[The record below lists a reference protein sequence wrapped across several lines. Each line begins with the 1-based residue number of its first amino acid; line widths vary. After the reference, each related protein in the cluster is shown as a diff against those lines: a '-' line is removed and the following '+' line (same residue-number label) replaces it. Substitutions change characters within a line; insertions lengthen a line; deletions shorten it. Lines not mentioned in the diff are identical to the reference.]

1 MAAHLAPPIAIE
13 PEQTLRLVP
22 PISISKEGFESAAF
36 HHAQLDSERLRI
48 LAVLGFVATFIVV
61 TFVRVFLIRTASGT
75 TPWPWSLFL
84 ASTVIVCELWM
95 LHSTNLSLRTGG
107 SLPKAFWVLSTVL
120 ETSIPAF
127 GMAFLTSEYI
137 EVAYRPLSSPAVL
150 VFFIFIILS
159 TLRLNPWICIL
170 SGGVATVSYISA
182 ALYLG
187 WRPPVVGIPAPITQ
201 TNVSVNAVV
210 LLAGG
215 FVAGAVAGQ
224 IRKHVEAALR
234 EAETKRKLETIQ
246 HDLQVA
252 RSIQQSLLPKEEPKI
267 AGLEIAGWNQPAD
280 DTGGD
285 YFDWE
290 SLPDGKL
297 VVTVADVTGHGIGPA
312 LLAAVCH
319 AYARSSFRVAHDLP
333 AALENINEALTSDLG
348 PGRFVTFAAAV
359 CGPDNPELEIL
370 SAGHGPLFI
379 YLRSQDR
386 FKEIEAQ
393 AVPFGILPFFR
404 SDPPAQLRLH
414 TGDLVFLATDGFFE
428 WENDQGEQFG
438 IQRMEEVIRASRDLG
453 PQEIIAKLY
462 DAVARFSNGN
472 KQQDDLTAVIIK
484 RL

>member
-22 PISISKEGFESAAF
+22 PISISKEGIESAAF

-137 EVAYRPLSSPAVL
+137 EFAYRPFSSPAVL

-201 TNVSVNAVV
+201 TNANVNAVV

-319 AYARSSFRVAHDLP
+319 AYA
-333 AALENINEALTSDLG
+333 
-348 PGRFVTFAAAV
+348 
-359 CGPDNPELEIL
+359 
-370 SAGHGPLFI
+370 
-379 YLRSQDR
+379 
-386 FKEIEAQ
+386 
-393 AVPFGILPFFR
+393 
-404 SDPPAQLRLH
+404 
-414 TGDLVFLATDGFFE
+414 
-428 WENDQGEQFG
+428 
-438 IQRMEEVIRASRDLG
+438 
-453 PQEIIAKLY
+453 
-462 DAVARFSNGN
+462 
-472 KQQDDLTAVIIK
+472 
-484 RL
+484 